1 MAIVYEKVENALSA
15 IKSGMT
21 IMVGGFGL
29 IGAPLTLI
37 EGLTGKDVDGLTII
51 SNNLGE
57 AGEGLGVLLRQR
69 KIRKAIGSYFT
80 SNREVG
86 EAFQRGEIDLQLLP
100 QGTLAEAMRAGGA
113 GIGGFYT
120 KTGVGTELAQGKEI
134 REINGEPYVFE
145 QALKADVAIIRA
157 HKADTLGNL
166 IYYKT
171 ARNFNPVMATAADLV
186 IAEVDEIVAAGE
198 LSAEEIVTPHLFV
211 DRLIVAKKIL
221 TKEGVIHRKRCA
233 RVDCEACCQ

>member
-1 MAIVYEKVENALSA
+1 
-15 IKSGMT
+15 
-21 IMVGGFGL
+21 MVGGFGL
-29 IGAPLTLI
+29 VGAPLTLI
-37 EGLTGKDVDGLTII
+37 DGLTRKDVDGLTII

-69 KIRKAIGSYFT
+69 KIQKAIGSYFT

-86 EAFQRGEIDLQLLP
+86 EAYQRGEIDLQLLP

-120 KTGVGTELAQGKEI
+120 KTGVGTELARGKEV
-134 REINGEPYVFE
+134 REFNGEPHVFE
-145 QALKADVAIIRA
+145 HALRADIALIRA

-186 IAEVDEIVAAGE
+186 IVEVDEIVAAGD
-198 LSAEEIVTPHLFV
+198 LSPEEIVTPHLFV
-211 DRLIVAKKIL
+211 DRLLVANKIL
-221 TKEGVIHRKRCA
+221 TKEGVVHR
-233 RVDCEACCQ
+233 

>member
-1 MAIVYEKVENALSA
+1 MAIVFERVENALSP

-29 IGAPLTLI
+29 VGAPLTLI
-37 EGLTGKDVDGLTII
+37 DGLTRKDVDGLTII

-69 KIRKAIGSYFT
+69 KIQKAIGSYFT

-86 EAFQRGEIDLQLLP
+86 EAYQRGEIDLQLLP
-100 QGTLAEAMRAGGA
+100 QGTLAEVMRAGGA

-120 KTGVGTELAQGKEI
+120 KTGVGTELARGKEV

-145 QALKADVAIIRA
+145 QALKADVALIRA

-186 IAEVDEIVAAGE
+186 IVEVDEIVAVGD
-198 LSAEEIVTPHLFV
+198 LSPEEIVTPHLFV
-211 DRLIVAKKIL
+211 DRLLVAHKIL
-221 TKEGVIHRKRCA
+221 TKEGVVHR
-233 RVDCEACCQ
+233 

>member
-1 MAIVYEKVENALSA
+1 MAIIYERVDNALTA
-15 IKSGMT
+15 VKSGQT

-37 EGLTGKDVDGLTII
+37 EGLTHKDVSDLTII

-57 AGEGLGVLLRQR
+57 AGEGLGVLLRQQ

-86 EAFQRGEIDLQLLP
+86 EVYQRGEIDLQLLP

-120 KTGVGTELAQGKEI
+120 KTGVGTELAEGKEERQIDGEHYLFEKAI
-134 REINGEPYVFE
+134 R
-145 QALKADVAIIRA
+145 ADVALIRA
-157 HKADTLGNL
+157 HKADTYGNL

-171 ARNFNPVMATAADLV
+171 ARNFNPIMATAADLV
-186 IAEVDEIVAAGE
+186 IAEVDEIVASGE
-198 LSAEEIVTPHLFV
+198 LSAEDIITPHLYV
-211 DRLIVAKKIL
+211 DIIIVAEKVL
-221 TKEGVIHRKRCA
+221 TKEGVVDRTSSRI
-233 RVDCEACCQ
+233 DCEAGSC

>member
-1 MAIVYEKVENALSA
+1 
-15 IKSGMT
+15 
-21 IMVGGFGL
+21 MVGGFGL
-29 IGAPLTLI
+29 VGAPLTLI
-37 EGLTGKDVDGLTII
+37 DGLTRKDVDGLTII

-69 KIRKAIGSYFT
+69 KIQKAIGSYFT

-86 EAFQRGEIDLQLLP
+86 EAYQRGEIDLQLLP
-100 QGTLAEAMRAGGA
+100 QGTLAEVMRAGGA

-120 KTGVGTELAQGKEI
+120 KTGVGTELARGKEV

-145 QALKADVAIIRA
+145 QALKADVALIRA

-186 IAEVDEIVAAGE
+186 IVEVDEIVAVGD
-198 LSAEEIVTPHLFV
+198 LSPEEIVTPHLFV
-211 DRLIVAKKIL
+211 DRLLVAHKIL
-221 TKEGVIHRKRCA
+221 TKEGVVHR
-233 RVDCEACCQ
+233 